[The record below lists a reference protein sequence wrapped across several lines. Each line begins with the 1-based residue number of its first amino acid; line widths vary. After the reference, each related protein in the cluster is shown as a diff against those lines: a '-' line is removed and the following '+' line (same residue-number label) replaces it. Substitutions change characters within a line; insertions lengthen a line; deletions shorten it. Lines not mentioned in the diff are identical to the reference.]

1 MRFSLV
7 CGKSSQ
13 NRTARWVITE
23 RAVSVVW
30 QLLLDGHPARRER
43 LRIESGFHIR
53 FDLHD
58 LAPFLISD
66 TNAYFLWPAFT
77 FVLIFMILLLFW
89 FLTPMLTFCGPLSH
103 SF

>member
-1 MRFSLV
+1 LLV
-7 CGKSSQ
+7 CGKSLQ

-23 RAVSVVW
+23 RAVSIVL

-58 LAPFLISD
+58 LSPFLISD
-66 TNAYFLWPAFT
+66 TSAYFLWPALT
-77 FVLIFMILLLFW
+77 WVLIFMAFLLL
-89 FLTPMLTFCGPLSH
+89 
-103 SF
+103 